1 MNLADVRRRRWVGIA
16 GRSSGRAAK
25 PRADG
30 AGRTR
35 VPSPVVDDSA
45 LQTER
50 ARFAAGIDREL
61 RLACHSEVAMRR
73 ELGCAAR
80 VLIDRRLYRRIGFVR
95 LGDYARERLGIS
107 GRALQDAAEV
117 AKRLDALPAI
127 SRAYDRSE
135 LSWARARVLCSIA
148 SVEDEEQWLEVAR
161 SRTVEQLEQLA
172 KRSRP
177 RSDIA
182 PDRAADGD
190 EIDGEPALRWRFA
203 CPARVRAVWR
213 RAVELASRTAG
224 GPLGPWE
231 AAELIAAEGFSGR
244 PSGASVGDR
253 SSIEAMRLARRQ
265 QCAGEKHEPPVTF
278 AAPEDGALR
287 PADGVGERPDTM
299 DGVPVPAEVAQ
310 AGAATS
316 PTEPTPGDA
325 GPSSLDSAPVP
336 FLVEPAPADA
346 FALDARLHEAMRVI
360 RTAEPRM
367 SRLLRVVVDHKLY
380 RMLGYPRLGDYARE
394 RLGLSIRKVWA
405 LAKLERAT
413 ARSDDFAHAY
423 REGRLSWVQ
432 AVTLLPV
439 LDRANAAAWVVR
451 ADGVTVRR
459 LADEVSW
466 VLEARDVSGSA
477 ASLAPPPLDSALAS
491 PAAPLLARC
500 DASSR
505 RSASGSECRESTPAC
520 GVQIG
525 ARFAES
531 MTGRH
536 AAYSSASPLL
546 SAELDAA
553 RSEIVDA
560 EIAFTAPASVI
571 ALLRDVLDAFA
582 EPGAP
587 RWRALER
594 LLHHVVHHWESQPRH
609 PDPIFARDG
618 WRCTV
623 PGCSSRRNLHD
634 HHITFRSRGGLN
646 TRDNRTA
653 VCAAHHLHGL
663 HDGTI
668 RAAGPAPSGIE
679 WQLGVRSGGPP
690 FATYVGDR
698 RCRPAADDYDSC
710 SPRSLRWSATT
721 NSAANRKIVA
731 DM

>member
-1 MNLADVRRRRWVGIA
+1 MNLADVRRRRWAGIA
-16 GRSSGRAAK
+16 GRTTGRAAK

-35 VPSPVVDDSA
+35 VPSPVVDDRA

-80 VLIDRRLYRRIGFVR
+80 VLIERRLYRRIGFVR
-95 LGDYARERLGIS
+95 LSDYARERLGIS
-107 GRALQDAAEV
+107 GRALQEAAEV
-117 AKRLDALPAI
+117 ATRLDALPAI

-135 LSWARARVLCSIA
+135 LSWARARVLCAIA

-161 SRTVEQLEQLA
+161 SRTVEELEQLA
-172 KRSRP
+172 KRSRL

-182 PDRAADGD
+182 PDPAGDGD

-213 RAVELASRTAG
+213 RAVELASRMAG

-244 PSGASVGDR
+244 ASGASVGDR
-253 SSIEAMRLARRQ
+253 SLIEAMRLARRQ
-265 QCAGEKHEPPVTF
+265 RCAGGMHEPPATF
-278 AAPEDGALR
+278 ASPEGGALR
-287 PADGVGERPDTM
+287 LAGGIRELPITV
-299 DGVPVPAEVAQ
+299 DGVPFPAEVAH

-316 PTEPTPGDA
+316 PTERTPGDA
-325 GPSSLDSAPVP
+325 VPSSVKSARVA
-336 FLVEPAPADA
+336 LLLESAPADA
-346 FALDARLHEAMRVI
+346 FALDARLYEAMRVI

-367 SRLLRVVVDHKLY
+367 GRLLRVVVDHKLY
-380 RMLGYPRLGDYARE
+380 RMLGYARLGDYARE

-413 ARSDDFAHAY
+413 ARSDDFARAY

-477 ASLAPPPLDSALAS
+477 ASLAPPPLDSGLAS

-500 DASSR
+500 HASSR
-505 RSASGSECRESTPAC
+505 LSATGTACRESSPAC

-525 ARFAES
+525 APLAES
-531 MTGRH
+531 VTERH
-536 AAYSSASPLL
+536 AASSSASPLL
-546 SAELDAA
+546 TAELDAA
-553 RSEIVDA
+553 DRRSW
-560 EIAFTAPASVI
+560 T
-571 ALLRDVLDAFA
+571 R
-582 EPGAP
+582 
-587 RWRALER
+587 
-594 LLHHVVHHWESQPRH
+594 
-609 PDPIFARDG
+609 
-618 WRCTV
+618 
-623 PGCSSRRNLHD
+623 
-634 HHITFRSRGGLN
+634 RSR
-646 TRDNRTA
+646 
-653 VCAAHHLHGL
+653 
-663 HDGTI
+663 
-668 RAAGPAPSGIE
+668 S
-679 WQLGVRSGGPP
+679 PP
-690 FATYVGDR
+690 
-698 RCRPAADDYDSC
+698 RP
-710 SPRSLRWSATT
+710 P
-721 NSAANRKIVA
+721 
-731 DM
+731 